1 MKTLLI
7 AALLTMAGWSG
18 QVTVA
23 AAAPTERQTQ
33 CDRQWNALPPTDP
46 VRAPGYDRYLKFCL
60 ADCPGPVQHEDRK
73 AYGERSRDYCEVRW
87 KTLADA
93 QQTGGQ
99 TQDAYVDPCQRR
111 CVAAYG
117 DTGNQLGLIL
127 GGVGALA
134 LVGGVAAAASHHG
147 SPAEPPA
154 SP

>member
-60 ADCPGPVQHEDRK
+60 ADCPGPVQHEDRIV
-73 AYGERSRDYCEVRW
+73 SRGPLFGPGSKQEIPNVGW
-87 KTLADA
+87 NGFLTFVFFLI
-93 QQTGGQ
+93 
-99 TQDAYVDPCQRR
+99 
-111 CVAAYG
+111 AA
-117 DTGNQLGLIL
+117 
-127 GGVGALA
+127 
-134 LVGGVAAAASHHG
+134 
-147 SPAEPPA
+147 
-154 SP
+154 